1 MSDKSYCAK
10 IKFTRATTSL
20 IFTIPSPFISPLDLL
35 NVTII
40 FEPSCTFVVSWL
52 FLTESVT
59 SSPSISTC
67 SNWQFSLGWKRLF
80 SDVSNRLTDT
90 FSSYFNSNFKEF
102 STTENQFDLP
112 LIINLKLV
120 PTKLKTLHSTSNVK
134 CSVADLIVN
143 AHNSLSAFSAKQKRN
158 NNRIFVLRKNLFL
171 CLSVAKSERHYCPF
185 FI

>member
-1 MSDKSYCAK
+1 MFSFLQVVKVIYAKSRSKQAK
-10 IKFTRATTSL
+10 DFGTASKDQQVFIRL
-20 IFTIPSPFISPLDLL
+20 ERVISPC
-35 NVTII
+35 
-40 FEPSCTFVVSWL
+40 PK
-52 FLTESVT
+52 
-59 SSPSISTC
+59 ST
-67 SNWQFSLGWKRLF
+67 
-80 SDVSNRLTDT
+80 TDT